1 MSEPKNSLSASRI
14 KTLQSCSW
22 LYYAKYVLGIPDA
35 SNDGANRG
43 TICHLIF
50 EVLGNPR
57 HKKIY
62 NKIIKKQDVFCYPA
76 IERLIR
82 KHARILKVDDEENI
96 NLIKEMTLN
105 GLMYD
110 FFGLAAGK
118 PSLAVSEQDFDI
130 VVNNGT
136 FKYKIKGFIDKLF
149 LYKNKKFA
157 LIRDFKTSKKKFEGK
172 EVYDNLQDYM
182 YSLAVRHLFPEYHNR
197 KSEFLFLKFDL
208 NAPKDSGVIT
218 MTEISDDD
226 LEGFE
231 HQLTAI
237 QEYLDNFSEKDA
249 RSNLAAKQPFPKDK
263 SFSGPLQ
270 CGFAKTE
277 GQLKID
283 GSVMWACPA
292 KWSMHFYKTFDASGK
307 FKKSYFE
314 HEWNEKLIPEGGSF
328 ERVFYSGCPAFR
340 QKKFLTLGENRLGC
354 W

>member
-57 HKKIY
+57 HKKTY
-62 NKIIKKQDVFCYPA
+62 NKIIKKNDIFCCPA
-76 IERLIR
+76 IKRLVY
-82 KHARILKVDDEENI
+82 KHARLLKVDDDENI
-96 NLIKEMTLN
+96 ELIKEMTLN

-110 FFGLAAGK
+110 FFGLTNGK

-130 VVNNGT
+130 VVNDGVL
-136 FKYKIKGFIDKLF
+136 KYKIKGFIDKLF

-157 LIRDFKTSKKKFEGK
+157 LIRDFKTSKKKFVGK
-172 EVYDNLQDYM
+172 EVSDNLQDYM
-182 YSLAVRHLFPEYHNR
+182 YSLAVKHLFPEYHNR
-197 KSEFLFLKFDL
+197 QSEFLFLKFDL

-218 MTEISDDD
+218 MSPISDED

-237 QEYLDNFSEKDA
+237 QEYLDNFSEEDA
-249 RSNLAAKQPFPKDK
+249 IGNLAAKQPYPKDK
-263 SFSGPLQ
+263 SFGGPLQ
-270 CGFAKTE
+270 CGFAKE
-277 GQLKID
+277 KGQLKID

-292 KWSMHFYKTFDASGK
+292 KWSMYFYKTFDKKGV

-314 HEWNEKLIPEGGSF
+314 SEWNENLIPEGGSF
-328 ERVFYSGCPAFR
+328 EKVFYSGCSAFK
-340 QKKFLTLGENRLGC
+340 QKSS
-354 W
+354 